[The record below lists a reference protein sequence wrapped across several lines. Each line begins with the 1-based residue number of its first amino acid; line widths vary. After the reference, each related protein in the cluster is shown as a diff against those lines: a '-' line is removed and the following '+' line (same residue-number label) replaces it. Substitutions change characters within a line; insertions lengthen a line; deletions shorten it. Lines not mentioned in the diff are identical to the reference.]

1 MKKSFAFILLLL
13 TLAANPAFAAEGDAV
28 VADFNSA
35 QMINNLGNVIEV
47 WEKDNG
53 ADTTQSCKAGFV
65 KDDALGN
72 PEGQSL
78 RLEYDV
84 DSPNGAYNG
93 ARTELTGLDASGF
106 THLNFYLK
114 GDAKTK
120 FSPKLKIEMIGDT
133 KVPSPYIVEGI
144 TGEWQKFTV
153 PFSEFFAVRDWG
165 NLDKFVIVFADI
177 TNKPKTGAIQI
188 DQIYFS
194 KE

>member
-1 MKKSFAFILLLL
+1 MKKNPAFILLLL
-13 TLAANPAFAAEGDAV
+13 TLCVSPAFAAEEDAV
-28 VADFNSA
+28 VADFNNA
-35 QMINNLGNVIEV
+35 QMINNLGNLIEV
-47 WEKDNG
+47 WQKDNG
-53 ADTTQSCKAGFV
+53 ADPTQSCKAEFV
-65 KDDALGN
+65 KDDALGAA
-72 PEGQSL
+72 EGQSL
-78 RLEYDV
+78 RMEYDV

-114 GDAKTK
+114 GDAKAG
-120 FSPKLKIEMIGDT
+120 FSPKLKIEVIGDS

-144 TGEWQKFTV
+144 TGEWQKFTI

-177 TNKPKTGAIQI
+177 TNKPKTGAILI